1 VGPRE
6 GMPRVRDM
14 QRTKF
19 GGEAPC
25 VYVLDD
31 EKSVLSA
38 VARALRRAGYAVATF
53 SSPRAFLE
61 EAKLDPP
68 CCVVLDV
75 HMPEINGVE
84 IQERL
89 AGLEQPPS
97 IVFMSGASDIGTSVK
112 AMKAGAIDFL
122 AKPFESQELLAAVDV
137 AMRRAEQRFL
147 DRIDVAKAQ
156 ALLTRLTPRERE
168 VCDLVVRGLR
178 SKEIAEELGAAVK
191 TVNIH
196 RSRVMTKLGVTT
208 VVELVRLLERSRGR
222 RD

>member
-1 VGPRE
+1 VDG
-6 GMPRVRDM
+6 
-14 QRTKF
+14 T
-19 GGEAPC
+19 PC

-31 EKSVLSA
+31 EVSILTA
-38 VARALRRAGYAVATF
+38 VARTLRRAGYTVATY

-61 EAKLDPP
+61 EATLLPP

-75 HMPEINGVE
+75 HMPEINGFE

-122 AKPFESQELLAAVDV
+122 AKPFETRELLEAVDV
-137 AMRRAEQRFL
+137 AISRAKQRL
-147 DRIDVAKAQ
+147 LERNEVAKAE
-156 ALLTRLTPRERE
+156 ALLARLTPRERE

-178 SKEIAEELGAAVK
+178 SKEIAQELGAAVK

-196 RSRVMTKLGVTT
+196 RSRVMTKLGVTS
-208 VVELVRLLERSRGR
+208 VVELVRLLERSARKR
-222 RD
+222 E